1 VIGETFRASC
11 ADSAKPWE
19 VAMQLLLAIVQ
30 AEDADILVDRLVA
43 QEHRVTRIN
52 SVGSFLMRGNATLFV
67 GVEDERVESVLT
79 TMRAVCRTR
88 SAFINAV
95 PPVEAIAA
103 ALPTLMPLEV
113 LVGGAVVFGLPVK
126 RLLRLQGGAAPP
138 AADQYH
144 PPIDG
149 AMTDSDQKEGKQM
162 NLMLVILQNSDADL
176 VVGGLLSA
184 GYRLTRLS
192 TAGGFLRRG
201 NVTLLIGVE
210 AHQVDDVLRIIQANI
225 PLRTE
230 ARPAAE
236 GMPMYSATV
245 FVLDSARTVHL

>member
-1 VIGETFRASC
+1 
-11 ADSAKPWE
+11 
-19 VAMQLLLAIVQ
+19 MQLLLAIVQ
-30 AEDADILVDRLVA
+30 AEDADILVDRLIA

-52 SVGSFLMRGNATLFV
+52 SVGGFLMRGNATLLV
-67 GVEDERVESVLT
+67 GVDDERVESVLA
-79 TMRAVCRTR
+79 TMRAICRTR
-88 SAFINAV
+88 RAFINAV

-126 RLLRLQGGAAPP
+126 RLLRLQGGSAPP
-138 AADQYH
+138 AADQHH
-144 PPIDG
+144 PPVAG
-149 AMTDSDQKEGKQM
+149 AADESGQKEGEQM
-162 NLMLVILQNSDADL
+162 NLMLVIVQNSDADL
-176 VVGGLLSA
+176 VVGGLLAA
-184 GYRLTRLS
+184 GYRLTRLN

-210 AHQVDDVLRIIQANI
+210 ASQVDDVLRIIQANI